1 MVVHSLVRR
10 GVELASDHFSKNPD
24 QQQPDIQVSTWLLVL
39 CAFTSL
45 VFVLAMWSVDY
56 TYRSVVATLAAVE
69 DTNPDLYVRLDADY
83 DPSKPDTVDPID
95 PIAKDVDGAP
105 KPITS
110 KLRTTISHL
119 RARAGRWSR
128 FRGFAMYLTYGIAR
142 GFLFM
147 ILPVSSD
154 QFCGQ
159 FAIQTVLA
167 VLLANLQMAWVHIVI
182 SKPSN
187 KRFYQRIP
195 GFKSWVQIAPVAAF
209 ENIAVGVAFFLPLLM
224 AKAFGGFDAAMED
237 VSSTA
242 PPTKALCQMR
252 ALTVVPSILSYLV
265 SIPAQAIFVR
275 VAASMLPEED
285 EAIVPFD
292 RSFGGKVVPAILGG
306 SGRLS
311 IMDAWRTFDRPAR
324 VRYLKVIGKV
334 LLMEGA
340 LLITFTLALL
350 AQFSLMGVETMQKV
364 IAHSRSA

>member
-10 GVELASDHFSKNPD
+10 GVEMASDHFSKNPD
-24 QQQPDIQVSTWLLVL
+24 QPDIQVSSWLLAL

-45 VFVLAMWSVDY
+45 AFVLAMWSVDY
-56 TYRSVVATLAAVE
+56 SYGSVVATLAAVE

-83 DPSKPDTVDPID
+83 DPSKPDSID
-95 PIAKDVDGAP
+95 PIARDVDGAP

-110 KLRTTISHL
+110 KLRTTIAHL

-128 FRGFAMYLTYGIAR
+128 FRGFAMYMAYGIAR
-142 GFLFM
+142 GSLFM
-147 ILPVSSD
+147 ILPVGSD
-154 QFCGQ
+154 QFSGQ

-167 VLLANLQMAWVHIVI
+167 VLLANLQMAWVHIVV

-209 ENIAVGVAFFLPLLM
+209 ENIVVGLAFFLPLLM
-224 AKAFGGFDAAMED
+224 AKALGGWDAAMED
-237 VSSTA
+237 ASSTA
-242 PPTKALCQMR
+242 PPTKAFCKMW
-252 ALTVVPSILSYLV
+252 AMTMIPSILSYLV
-265 SIPAQAIFVR
+265 SIPAQAVFVR

-334 LLMEGA
+334 LMMEGA
-340 LLITFTLALL
+340 LMVTFTLALL
-350 AQFSLMGVETMQKV
+350 AQFSLMGVETMQKL